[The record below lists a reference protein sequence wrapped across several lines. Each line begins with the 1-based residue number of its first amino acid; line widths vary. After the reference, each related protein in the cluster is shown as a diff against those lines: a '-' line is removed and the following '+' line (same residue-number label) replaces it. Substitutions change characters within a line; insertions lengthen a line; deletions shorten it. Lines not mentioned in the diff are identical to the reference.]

1 MASNRFRK
9 STIVRLQ
16 QQGLHLV
23 FGLLERVAPTL
34 GGRLAYR
41 LWLRVPRVRPAGP
54 VPSGGED
61 FTVRSQGSTIRG
73 HSWGDGPVVYLVH
86 GWGGRGSQFGAIAEP
101 LIRAGFR
108 VVIFDGPSHGDSE
121 PGPSGPGRSH
131 GVELG
136 RALDDVVARFGPA
149 HAVVAHSLGAV
160 ATLLAWQYGWL
171 GAERLLLLAPMDRLT
186 TALDFLV
193 RTLGAGPKT
202 AEAICAHIREVIGID
217 VEDIDLAKMI
227 TQLPPMP
234 IKIMHEVGDRVTS
247 YPSSLTLSETRDDIE
262 LITLH
267 GLGHQRMLKDPGVV
281 SGVASFVRQDQPRDD
296 WDPGE
301 EAGMAA
307 TA

>member
-1 MASNRFRK
+1 MASNRFQK
-9 STIVRLQ
+9 STIVRLRQ
-16 QQGLHLV
+16 AGLHLV
-23 FGLLERVAPTL
+23 FGLLERVAPRL

-41 LWLRVPRVRPAGP
+41 LWLRVPPVRPPGP

-73 HSWGDGPVVYLVH
+73 HWWGDGPVVYLVH

-101 LIRAGFR
+101 LIRAGHR

-136 RALDDVVARFGPA
+136 HALDAVVARFGPA
-149 HAVVAHSLGAV
+149 HTVVAHSLGAV
-160 ATLLAWQYGWL
+160 AALLTWRYGWL
-171 GAERLLLLAPMDRLT
+171 GVERLVLLAPMDRLT
-186 TALDFLV
+186 TVFDLLV

-202 AEAICAHIREVIGID
+202 AEAIRTHTRDMVGLD
-217 VEDIDLAKMI
+217 VEDVDLAKMI

-234 IKIMHEVGDRVTS
+234 IKIMHDVGDRVTS
-247 YPSSLTLSETRDDIE
+247 YPSSLALSEMRDDIE
-262 LITLH
+262 LITLR
-267 GLGHQRMLKDPGVV
+267 GLGHQRMLQDPGVIN
-281 SGVASFVRQDQPRDD
+281 GVASFVRQEQPRGE
-296 WDPGE
+296 WEPGE

-307 TA
+307 SA